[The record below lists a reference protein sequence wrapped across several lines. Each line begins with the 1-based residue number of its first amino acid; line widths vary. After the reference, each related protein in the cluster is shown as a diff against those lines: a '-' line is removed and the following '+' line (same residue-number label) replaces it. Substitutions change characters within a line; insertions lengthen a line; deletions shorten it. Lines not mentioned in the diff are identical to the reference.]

1 MVDRQ
6 KLSASHLQNGQLQ
19 IIETKLHAPRLSPD
33 LVRRERLLA
42 RLDEG
47 RTCKLTLLSA
57 PAGSGKTSLVCQ
69 WLAAHR
75 TDPQF
80 PPLAWV
86 ALDVEDND
94 PQRFWRYV
102 ITACQNVLS
111 AAAPDAMQPVF
122 ALLQAA
128 AQTPFESSALDEV
141 LIALLNALMHVSEG
155 ILVLEDYHVIS
166 EPQIHRTMAFLLDH
180 LPETL
185 HLLIITRNE
194 PPQSLARLRASGNL
208 CEVHMAD
215 LRFSLPE
222 IQRFLQQKIQVPLSE
237 RLIEQ
242 MNMRL
247 DGWAAGLRL
256 LSLAL
261 QDQTSQQDV
270 ERLFTTFAGSNRPLQ
285 VYFVSEVLALQSESC
300 QQFLLQT
307 SVLSRLT
314 ASLCDSVT
322 GRDDSEHIL
331 KMLESMG
338 LFVESLDDSGHWY
351 RYHTLFAEAMREE
364 ARRRLGAATLQTLSH
379 RASLWF
385 ERRGMLPQA
394 IEAALTSGDI
404 TRIIVLIEQF
414 TTTLHFQELHEY
426 HTLIRWLEDVPL
438 SRLKQVPSLC
448 LSYAIARV
456 FVSTADRLDAL
467 TLAHIEELLQAAE
480 VGLCETENVAALGQL
495 LALRAW
501 IAWGQDAIEQAT
513 MYAQQALPLLSEDA
527 FPWHSIAE
535 NIIGIRLAMIE
546 GQYHMAYSVFQ
557 KTRAAC
563 EGLGSPAFI
572 RTITV
577 LMGWVCFEQG
587 QFHLAGEYCRQVLVA
602 TSEQKYS
609 SDRGHALLGTAQI
622 AYERNDLAVVEQYV
636 QEAYELGQAL
646 ADEECQIRSQLLQA
660 RVLHARGETSSAMQL
675 VMTLLARVQP
685 QTLPILYHDVLLG
698 QIELCLA
705 LGDLVTALRLATL
718 YASQQKEPL
727 SCAQHERSVLLMARL
742 HLARGEVQEAL
753 TELNR
758 LLEVA
763 LGAQRQYSVLKI
775 QVLLALAEFANKQVA
790 EARQRIQQVVTLA
803 HLEGHQRLFLDEGVT
818 MEVLLR
824 GIVLQVQDKVLS
836 AYLHAL
842 LQAFAQSPVSAQ
854 PMEALSP
861 QEMRVLRLL
870 ATGSSSPQIAR
881 ELVVSVNTVRTQIQS
896 IYRKLQVNNRVAACE
911 TARVL
916 NLL

>member
-6 KLSASHLQNGQLQ
+6 KLPAHLQNGQLQ
-19 IIETKLHAPRLSPD
+19 IIEAKLHAPRLSPD
-33 LVRRERLLA
+33 LVRREHLLA

-47 RTCKLTLLSA
+47 RTRKLTLLSA

-69 WLAAHR
+69 WLTARRA
-75 TDPQF
+75 DPQF
-80 PPLAWV
+80 PPLAWI
-86 ALDVEDND
+86 ALDAEDND

-102 ITACQNVLS
+102 ITACQNVLPVD
-111 AAAPDAMQPVF
+111 APDAMQPVF

-128 AQTPFESSALDEV
+128 TQTPFESSALDEV

-155 ILVLEDYHVIS
+155 ILVLEDYHVIIA
-166 EPQIHRTMAFLLDH
+166 PQIHRTMAFLLDH

-194 PPQSLARLRASGNL
+194 PPLSLARLRASGNL

-215 LRFSLPE
+215 LRFSIAE
-222 IQRFLQQKIQVPLSE
+222 IQGFLQQKIRVPLTE
-237 RLIEQ
+237 RIIKQ
-242 MNMRL
+242 MNIRL

-270 ERLFTTFAGSNRPLQ
+270 ERLLTSFAGNNRPLQ

-300 QQFLLQT
+300 QRFLLQT
-307 SVLSRLT
+307 SILSRLT

-322 GRDDSEHIL
+322 ERDDGEHML

-338 LFVESLDDSGHWY
+338 LFVESLDESGRWY

-364 ARRRLGAATLQTLSH
+364 ASRRLGAATLQTASH

-385 ERRGMLPQA
+385 ERQDMLPQA
-394 IEAALTSGDI
+394 IEAALTGGDVA
-404 TRIIVLIEQF
+404 RIVALIEQF
-414 TTTLHFQELHEY
+414 TTTLRFLELHEY
-426 HTLIRWLEDVPL
+426 HTLIRWLEYVPL

-448 LSYAIARV
+448 LNYAVARV
-456 FVSTADRLDAL
+456 FVSMADRLDAL
-467 TLAHIEELLQAAE
+467 TLARVEELLQAAE
-480 VGLCETENVAALGQL
+480 TGFRGTANAAALGQL

-501 IAWGQDAIEQAT
+501 IAWGQDAIEQAA
-513 MYAQQALPLLSEDA
+513 MYAQQALLFLSEDA
-527 FPWHSIAE
+527 FPWYSIAE
-535 NIIGIRLAMIE
+535 NIIGIRRALLE
-546 GQYHMAYSVFQ
+546 GQYHLAYSIFQ

-563 EGLGSPAFI
+563 EVSGNRAFI

-587 QFHLAGEYCRQVLVA
+587 QLHLAGEYCRQVLA
-602 TSEQKYS
+602 STSEQKYS

-622 AYERNDLAVVEQYV
+622 AYERNDLAMVEQYV
-636 QEAYELGQAL
+636 QEAYALGQVL

-660 RVLHARGETSSAMQL
+660 RGLHARGEASSAMQL
-675 VMTLLARVQP
+675 VTSLLARIQP
-685 QTLPILYHDVLLG
+685 QTLPMLYRDVLLV
-698 QIELCLA
+698 QIGLYLA
-705 LGDLVTALRLATL
+705 LGDLVSAQRQVASLHT
-718 YASQQKEPL
+718 SQQKEPL
-727 SCAQHERSVLLMARL
+727 SCVQREQDALLIARL
-742 HLARGEVQEAL
+742 HLARGGVQDAL
-753 TELNR
+753 TELTR
-758 LLEVA
+758 LLEAA
-763 LGAQRQYSVLKI
+763 LKAERQYSILRI
-775 QVLLALAEFANKQVA
+775 QVLLALAEFANKQLV
-790 EARQRIQQVVTLA
+790 EARQRILQVIALA
-803 HLEGHQRLFLDEGVT
+803 HLEGHQRLFLDEGAT
-818 MEVLLR
+818 MEMLLR
-824 GIVLQVQDKVLS
+824 GIVSQVQDKLLS
-836 AYLHAL
+836 TYLHTL
-842 LQAFAQSPVSAQ
+842 LQAFAQSSVSSQ
-854 PMEALSP
+854 PIEALSP

-881 ELVVSVNTVRTQIQS
+881 ELIVSVNTVRTQIQS

-911 TARVL
+911 TARAL